1 MGRRSHSR
9 ALSVWA
15 NGSRIGEWHNP
26 PGGVMAFQYDADW
39 IASDVGR
46 PLSLSLPFGLGPTR
60 LRGEKIRNFFEN
72 LLPDNEAIRQRI
84 GARFKTRSL
93 DAFDLLEAVGRD
105 CIGAIQV
112 LPVDATPDGWN
123 VIEGRTLDEAQI
135 ERHLSDAVAAN
146 PAGSAGD
153 HDVDDFRISLA
164 GAQEK
169 TAFLWHRGKWML
181 PQGATPTTHI
191 FKLPLGLIGGRKVDM
206 HTSVENEWLCMRILA
221 AYGLPTA
228 SVEMLRFGERKVLS
242 VARFDRR
249 LTPDRKTLLRL
260 PQEDFCQA
268 LGLPPHLKYQRD
280 GGPGLVQIADRL
292 RQSANARNDIEM
304 LLAAQVLF
312 WMLAAPD
319 GHAKNFSIQLFA
331 RGAFAL
337 APLYDVMSIWPVEG
351 DGGSQWSWHKAKLA
365 MAIPGN
371 RARYR
376 LREIRRTHFD
386 EMARQCFFDENAAG
400 VLTPILEKTPD
411 VIAQVGAALPA
422 DFPSRVAEAV
432 FAGLQRSADMLADAR
447 N

>member
-1 MGRRSHSR
+1 
-9 ALSVWA
+9 
-15 NGSRIGEWHNP
+15 
-26 PGGVMAFQYDADW
+26 MAFQYDADW

>member
-1 MGRRSHSR
+1 
-9 ALSVWA
+9 
-15 NGSRIGEWHNP
+15 
-26 PGGVMAFQYDADW
+26 MAFQYDADW

-400 VLTPILEKTPD
+400 VLRPILEKTPD

>member
-1 MGRRSHSR
+1 
-9 ALSVWA
+9 
-15 NGSRIGEWHNP
+15 
-26 PGGVMAFQYDADW
+26 
-39 IASDVGR
+39 
-46 PLSLSLPFGLGPTR
+46 
-60 LRGEKIRNFFEN
+60 
-72 LLPDNEAIRQRI
+72 
-84 GARFKTRSL
+84 
-93 DAFDLLEAVGRD
+93 
-105 CIGAIQV
+105 
-112 LPVDATPDGWN
+112 
-123 VIEGRTLDEAQI
+123 
-135 ERHLSDAVAAN
+135 
-146 PAGSAGD
+146 
-153 HDVDDFRISLA
+153 
-164 GAQEK
+164 
-169 TAFLWHRGKWML
+169 
-181 PQGATPTTHI
+181 
-191 FKLPLGLIGGRKVDM
+191 
-206 HTSVENEWLCMRILA
+206 
-221 AYGLPTA
+221 
-228 SVEMLRFGERKVLS
+228 MLRFGERKVLS